1 MRSFAGLYF
10 FVRCLFFLYY
20 PSQLYKIH
28 FSFGSYLVLLF
39 LSVTLLIAIAR
50 PYKETYMNIFDT
62 VILGHFTFI
71 SKIQN
76 DNYFRGM
83 GTQLSIVG
91 LIPAFALG
99 ICLLYVKVYK
109 MYNFWIRCCR
119 KWSTKFVRNNLCQII
134 IEDANSGQMNSNSAR
149 SNEIQSL
156 LAPTT
161 DSSGE

>member
-10 FVRCLFFLYY
+10 FIRCLSFLYY
-20 PSQLYKIH
+20 PCKLYKIH
-28 FSFGSYLVLLF
+28 FSFGSYLILLF

-50 PYKETYMNIFDT
+50 PYKESYMNVFDSI
-62 VILGHFTFI
+62 ILAHFTFM
-71 SKIQN
+71 SKIQT
-76 DNYFRGM
+76 DDYFKGM
-83 GTQLSIVG
+83 VTQIFIVS

-109 MYNFWIRCCR
+109 IYNFRCCR
-119 KWSTKFVRNNLCQII
+119 KWPTKFMRNNLRQIAV
-134 IEDANSGQMNSNSAR
+134 EDANSGQVNSNSAK

>member
-50 PYKETYMNIFDT
+50 PYKETYMNIFDI

-76 DNYFRGM
+76 DNYFRGK
-83 GTQLSIVG
+83 GTQLFTVS
-91 LIPAFALG
+91 LIPAIALG
-99 ICLLYVKVYK
+99 ICLLYVKIYK
-109 MYNFWIRCCR
+109 AYNFKYCR
-119 KWSTKFVRNNLCQII
+119 KVMNLRQIT
-134 IEDANSGQMNSNSAR
+134 IEDANSVLENSNNTR
-149 SNEIQSL
+149 NNEIQSL
-156 LAPTT
+156 LAPAT
-161 DSSGE
+161 DSSEE